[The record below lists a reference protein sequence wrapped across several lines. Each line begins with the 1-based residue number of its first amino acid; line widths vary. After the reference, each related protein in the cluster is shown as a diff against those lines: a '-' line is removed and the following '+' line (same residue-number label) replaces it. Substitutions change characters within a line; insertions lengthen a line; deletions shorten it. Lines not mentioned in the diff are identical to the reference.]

1 MLQESPPR
9 LSSVFQGVHFHW
21 SFCYIWHHWLP
32 SFWEPFCLWT
42 FSHTI
47 ISWHLLD
54 NTFSEFRSS
63 IPEGFSMDCRVRN
76 PILERIGIYWPV
88 KCYWPLMGGRLGGER
103 SKNAGSLVYTEQ
115 GRRTKALCKE
125 RFRFEKALSVKTKF
139 LTFSYYFWAPTL
151 EHFASTGVKS
161 PTYT

>member
-88 KCYWPLMGGRLGGER
+88 KCSRLE
-103 SKNAGSLVYTEQ
+103 
-115 GRRTKALCKE
+115 KE
-125 RFRFEKALSVKTKF
+125 KKQSAVDFTHGTQPA
-139 LTFSYYFWAPTL
+139 WG
-151 EHFASTGVKS
+151 HFAGRNPRVKNLWPHSPPSSDCIRASSGVNQIES
-161 PTYT
+161 